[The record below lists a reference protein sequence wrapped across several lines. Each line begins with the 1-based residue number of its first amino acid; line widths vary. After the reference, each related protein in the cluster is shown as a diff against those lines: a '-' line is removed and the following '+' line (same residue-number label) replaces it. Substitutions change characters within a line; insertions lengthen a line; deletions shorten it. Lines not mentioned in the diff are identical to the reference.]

1 MNSAEGENSG
11 MQCFP
16 EQVSGLYMNKRKNE
30 WMSRFM
36 GYGIMYLLL
45 AGLSIVTSAF
55 QFREVKKN

>member
-1 MNSAEGENSG
+1 MNSADGENG
-11 MQCFP
+11 GIQCFP

-55 QFREVKKN
+55 